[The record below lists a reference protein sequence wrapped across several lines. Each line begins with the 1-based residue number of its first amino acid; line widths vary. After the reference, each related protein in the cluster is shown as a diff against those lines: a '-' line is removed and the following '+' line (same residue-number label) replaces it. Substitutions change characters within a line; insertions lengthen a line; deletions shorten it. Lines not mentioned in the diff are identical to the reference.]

1 MRVTNEVKQYIAKR
15 IRGLYQRQFD
25 ELDAK
30 IKEENAKIEAIRHE
44 VLDIFVEKL
53 KAIGYVDAEVG
64 ASVTYNTWRSYR
76 SGNNPY
82 DAINEEKNKLT
93 DKINSQT
100 DEVIVS
106 LSLGGTKED
115 LDRILNGFAEEAQ
128 ADQG

>member
-15 IRGLYQRQFD
+15 IRSLYQKQFD

-30 IKEENAKIEAIRHE
+30 IAEENAKIEAIRNE
-44 VLDIFVEKL
+44 VLGIFVEKL
-53 KAIGYVDAEVG
+53 KAIGYEDAEIG
-64 ASVTYNTWRSYR
+64 ASVTYNTWRLYR
-76 SGNNPY
+76 SGNNPC
-82 DAINEEKNKLT
+82 DALNAEKNKLT